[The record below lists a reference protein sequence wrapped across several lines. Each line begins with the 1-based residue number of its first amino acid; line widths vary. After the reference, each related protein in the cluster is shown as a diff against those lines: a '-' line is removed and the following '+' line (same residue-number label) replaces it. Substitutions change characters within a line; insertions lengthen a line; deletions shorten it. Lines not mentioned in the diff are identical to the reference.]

1 MTKAETAMSHSAQ
14 FADGTGSTPK
24 SEKQY
29 VKDNPTRHL
38 FDSNGYMRHPSFR
51 LQ

>member
-24 SEKQY
+24 SEWHIEPLRNCNNKQNKKINY
-29 VKDNPTRHL
+29 
-38 FDSNGYMRHPSFR
+38 
-51 LQ
+51 